1 MGPFWAHFDPK
12 ISDQSFV
19 KSNKKV
25 KLKVELM
32 FLKLIHLF
40 EKTFVLVLM

>member
-12 ISDQSFV
+12 ISNQSFV

-25 KLKVELM
+25 KLM
-32 FLKLIHLF
+32 FLKVIHLF
-40 EKTFVLVLM
+40 EKAFVLVLM